1 MSNFPFVKMHGLGN
15 DFVMVDCLQG
25 MPVPEERLSD
35 LSIAA
40 CTQHFGVGAD
50 GLILILPD
58 DEADYRMRMFNPDGS
73 EAEMCG
79 NGIRCFA
86 KYLHDAGLVK
96 NPTISVATQMG
107 LQHIEI
113 PDQDGKTSA
122 LKVRVDMGK
131 PRLARHEIPM
141 RDSADGKQS
150 NAQVINEILKVDEHT
165 YGITAVSMG
174 NPHCVIFVDDVESV
188 PLKEWG
194 LQIEH
199 HETFPERTN
208 VHFVQVLGPRKLWM
222 RTWERGAGDTLAC
235 GSGACAVAVA
245 AALNGYLPQNQRSA
259 LVQLPGGDLE
269 IEWAENDHVYMTG
282 PAATVFTG
290 ELPTDFHLEN

>member
-1 MSNFPFVKMHGLGN
+1 MHGLGN

-25 MPVPEERLSD
+25 SPIPEERLSA
-35 LSIAA
+35 LSQAA
-40 CTQHFGVGAD
+40 CTHHFGVGAD

-73 EAEMCG
+73 ESEMCG

-86 KYLHDAGLVK
+86 KYLFDADLIK
-96 NPTISVATQMG
+96 SDSISVATQMG

-113 PDQDGKTSA
+113 PQQDENSDV

-131 PRLARHEIPM
+131 PRLAREEIPM
-141 RDSADGKQS
+141 RELSNGQQS
-150 NAQVINEILKVDEHT
+150 NDQVINEELQVGDQTHR
-165 YGITAVSMG
+165 ITAVSMG

-194 LQIEH
+194 LKIEH
-199 HETFPERTN
+199 HDMFPERTN
-208 VHFVQVLGPRKLWM
+208 VHFVQVLGPGKLWM

-235 GSGACAVAVA
+235 GSGACSVAVA
-245 AALNGYLPQNQRSA
+245 AALNGKSPRTA
-259 LVQLPGGDLE
+259 LVHLPGGDLE

-282 PAATVFTG
+282 PAATVFSG
-290 ELPTDFHLEN
+290 ELPLDFHLEN

>member
-1 MSNFPFVKMHGLGN
+1 MSTFPFTKMHGLGN
-15 DFVMVDCLQG
+15 DFVMVDCLNG
-25 MPVPEERLSD
+25 LPVPEEQLGELSQ
-35 LSIAA
+35 AV

-58 DEADYRMRMFNPDGS
+58 DDADYRMRMFNPDGS

-86 KYLHDAGLVK
+86 KYLNDAGLIK
-96 NPTISVATQMG
+96 TDSISVATQMG

-113 PDQDGKTSA
+113 PDQEKGDT

-131 PRLARHEIPM
+131 PRLAREEIPM
-141 RDSADGKQS
+141 RESAGTSADGR
-150 NAQVINEILKVDEHT
+150 VINEVLKVDDQT

-194 LQIEH
+194 LKIEH
-199 HETFPERTN
+199 HDAFPERTN
-208 VHFVQVLGPRKLWM
+208 VHFVQVLGPKKLWM

-235 GSGACAVAVA
+235 GSGACSVAVA
-245 AALNGYLPQNQRSA
+245 AALNGYLPKDERNA

-290 ELPTDFHLEN
+290 ELPVDFHL

>member
-1 MSNFPFVKMHGLGN
+1 MHGLGN
-15 DFVMVDCLQG
+15 DFVMVDCLNG
-25 MPVPEERLSD
+25 LPVPEEQLSD
-35 LSIAA
+35 LSQSV
-40 CTQHFGVGAD
+40 CTQHFGVGGD

-86 KYLHDAGLVK
+86 KYLNDAGLIK
-96 NPTISVATQMG
+96 SDSISVATQMG
-107 LQHIEI
+107 LQRIEI
-113 PDQDGKTSA
+113 PDQEKGDT

-131 PRLARHEIPM
+131 PRLLREEIPM
-141 RDSADGKQS
+141 RESAGASLDGR
-150 NAQVINEILKVDEHT
+150 VINEVLKVDDQT

-194 LQIEH
+194 LKIEH
-199 HETFPERTN
+199 HDMFPERTN
-208 VHFVQVLGPRKLWM
+208 VHFVQVLGPQKLWM

-235 GSGACAVAVA
+235 GSGACSVAVA
-245 AALNGYLPQNQRSA
+245 AALNGYLPKDQRNA

-290 ELPTDFHLEN
+290 ELPVDFHLEN